1 MQVDKYLQ
9 NTHAKTHSTYTLTL
23 VDLFTVSRA
32 GEDERFKAFF
42 PWIFLAF
49 FLAASFTRV
58 IMQSRVV

>member
-42 PWIFLAF
+42 F
-49 FLAASFTRV
+49 
-58 IMQSRVV
+58 

>member
-23 VDLFTVSRA
+23 VDLFTISRA

-42 PWIFLAF
+42 SWNFFSFF
-49 FLAASFTRV
+49 FLQRPLHE
-58 IMQSRVV
+58 